1 MQLQIDDI
9 LLDARNVKLLRL
21 LRDDPRRSLSEMARR
36 IGMSAP
42 AVRERIQRLE
52 EAGIIRGYRVE
63 LDARALGYPI
73 SAFVRVRPMPGK
85 LAKIGE
91 LAERLP
97 QVVECHRITGE
108 DCFIMRVYLER
119 LEDLDPLLDR
129 FLAYGQT
136 TTSLVQSSPVPP
148 RGLPLPGTDRR

>member
-1 MQLQIDDI
+1 MPLQIAEL

-21 LRDDPRRSLSEMARR
+21 LREDPRMSISAMARR

-42 AVRERIQRLE
+42 AVRERVQRLE
-52 EAGIIRGYRVE
+52 DAGIIRGYR
-63 LDARALGYPI
+63 LDIDPRALGYPI
-73 SAFVRVRPMPGK
+73 SVVVRVRPMPGK
-85 LAKIGE
+85 LNKIGE
-91 LAERLP
+91 LAQRLP

-129 FLAYGQT
+129 FLAHGQT

-148 RGLPLPGTDRR
+148 RGLPLPGADRR

>member
-1 MQLQIDDI
+1 MQLQIDGL

-21 LRDDPRRSLSEMARR
+21 LRDDPRRNLSEMARR

-91 LAERLP
+91 LAGRLP

>member
-1 MQLQIDDI
+1 MRLQIHDL

-21 LRDDPRRSLSEMARR
+21 LRDDPRRSVSEMARR

-52 EAGIIRGYRVE
+52 EAGIIRGYKVE
-63 LDARALGYPI
+63 LDPRALGYPI

-97 QVVECHRITGE
+97 QIVECHRITGE
-108 DCFIMRVYLER
+108 DCFVMRVYIER

-129 FLAYGQT
+129 FLAHGQT

-148 RGLPLPGTDRR
+148 RSLPLPGTDRR

>member
-1 MQLQIDDI
+1 MTLRPSE
-9 LLDARNVKLLRL
+9 LVLDARNVKLLRL
-21 LRDDPRRSLSEMARR
+21 LRDDPRRSVSEMARR

-108 DCFIMRVYLER
+108 DCFVMRLYLER

-129 FLAYGQT
+129 FLAFGQT

>member
-1 MQLQIDDI
+1 MQLQIDDL

-21 LRDDPRRSLSEMARR
+21 LRDDPRRSVSEMARR

>member
-1 MQLQIDDI
+1 MQLQIDDL

-21 LRDDPRRSLSEMARR
+21 LRDDPRRSVSEMARR

-52 EAGIIRGYRVE
+52 ESGIIRGYRLE
-63 LDARALGYPI
+63 LGARALGYPI
-73 SAFVRVRPMPGK
+73 SAFLRVRPMPGK

-91 LAERLP
+91 LAQRLP

-108 DCFIMRVYLER
+108 DCFVMRLYLER

-136 TTSLVQSSPVPP
+136 TTSLVQSSSVPP

>member
-1 MQLQIDDI
+1 MQLQIDGL

-21 LRDDPRRSLSEMARR
+21 LRDDPRRSVSEMARR

-108 DCFIMRVYLER
+108 DCFVMRLYLER
-119 LEDLDPLLDR
+119 LEDLDLLLDR

-136 TTSLVQSSPVPP
+136 TTSLVQSSSVPP

>member
-1 MQLQIDDI
+1 MQLQIDDL

-21 LRDDPRRSLSEMARR
+21 LRDDPRRSVSEMARR

-52 EAGIIRGYRVE
+52 ESGIIRGYRLE

-73 SAFVRVRPMPGK
+73 SAFLRVRPMPGK

-91 LAERLP
+91 LAQRLP

-108 DCFIMRVYLER
+108 DCFVMRLYLER